1 MNDEKKQARKEE
13 RAKKRTQRAVAK
25 KIHQLKKEDRKN
37 RFSRNNTNPTPE
49 GVSPKRQARRL
60 NKASNPSEGV
70 KKMGDGYGKSRK
82 TSVASGP
89 TTRKTSV
96 ASGPTNRKPGVS
108 SGPLDPG
115 ILKELGLSSG
125 PTNRKTSVGSGPTT
139 RKPGVGSGPTNPKRQ
154 KQIGK
159 LSEAQLKA
167 LRENKKKS

>member
-25 KIHQLKKEDRKN
+25 KIYQLKKEDRKN

-96 ASGPTNRKPGVS
+96 ASGPTNRK
-108 SGPLDPG
+108 
-115 ILKELGLSSG
+115 
-125 PTNRKTSVGSGPTT
+125 TSVASGPTT

>member
-96 ASGPTNRKPGVS
+96 ASGPTNRK
-108 SGPLDPG
+108 
-115 ILKELGLSSG
+115 
-125 PTNRKTSVGSGPTT
+125 TSVASGPTT

>member
-82 TSVASGP
+82 
-89 TTRKTSV
+89 
-96 ASGPTNRKPGVS
+96 PGVS
-108 SGPLDPG
+108 SGPTSPKSK
-115 ILKELGLSSG
+115 LK
-125 PTNRKTSVGSGPTT
+125 
-139 RKPGVGSGPTNPKRQ
+139 
-154 KQIGK
+154 
-159 LSEAQLKA
+159 EAQLKA
-167 LRENKKKS
+167 LRKNKKKS

>member
-82 TSVASGP
+82 
-89 TTRKTSV
+89 
-96 ASGPTNRKPGVS
+96 PGVS
-108 SGPLDPG
+108 SDPLDPRV
-115 ILKELGLSSG
+115 LEELGLSSG
-125 PTNRKTSVGSGPTT
+125 PNN
-139 RKPGVGSGPTNPKRQ
+139 RKPGVGSGPTSPKS
-154 KQIGK
+154 K
-159 LSEAQLKA
+159 LKEAQLKA
-167 LRENKKKS
+167 LRKNKKKS